1 MAVVRLR
8 LLLPLVVERRQ
19 GSAGCT
25 KMGGERLAVV
35 LAKAK
40 KGLKMGLPR

>member
-1 MAVVRLR
+1 MALVRPM

-19 GSAGCT
+19 GPAGCT
-25 KMGGERLAVV
+25 KMGGGRLAVV

-40 KGLKMGLPR
+40 KDLKMGLPR

>member
-1 MAVVRLR
+1 MALVRLR

-19 GSAGCT
+19 GPAGCT
-25 KMGGERLAVV
+25 KMGGGRLAVL

-40 KGLKMGLPR
+40 KGLKTGLPR